1 MSSHWW
7 IWVSNQIIHSI
18 SQLLHDLRYF
28 IRGKSMIR
36 NVMPYL
42 NVSESTT
49 DYNSW
54 RTTGEDVSYSLL
66 DPRTHTGHRCG
77 HLPRSFQRRI
87 WPSAN
92 FYTIFAELGFPYH
105 TDKLTKSPR
114 LMNGGTIVFS
124 RWSIEAED
132 STVFS
137 ARRLLSGDYFAAKGV
152 NYVKINKTVDGRSR
166 FYHIMTAH
174 FQSGRGDGN
183 DKIRRK
189 QARQWKEFIDGQDI
203 PEHEPVILTGD
214 INIDYWTQKQHLQ
227 VSTGAF

>member
-1 MSSHWW
+1 MLNLSLSF
-7 IWVSNQIIHSI
+7 QIISYNI
-18 SQLLHDLRYF
+18 WDRPLTIINDGQRERTCR
-28 IRGKSMIR
+28 I
-36 NVMPYL
+36 PYWIL
-42 NVSESTT
+42 EHIP
-49 DYNSW
+49 DI
-54 RTTGEDVSYSLL
+54 DVV
-66 DPRTHTGHRCG
+66 T
-77 HLPRSFQRRI
+77 FQEAFNGGC

-105 TDKLTKSPR
+105 TDKLTKTPR
-114 LMNGGTIVFS
+114 LMNWVTIVFS
-124 RWSIEAED
+124 RWPIEAED

-166 FYHIMTAH
+166 YYHIMTAH